1 MVELTLQWM
10 GFLHQWDTEL
20 EFILAPV
27 HNFEGDKKK
36 QDLFPPNTPTF
47 NFFFFF
53 FFCLNAGQ
61 THQVV
66 HSICYPVEAD
76 NPAFLATGHQ
86 SLCKLSLSRQVS
98 TCPMSSLMTCD
109 VWRTPV
115 EGALSYA
122 ETASSIH
129 HCGLQHLLPTCA
141 ENRFQTV
148 LFLSVGHNPSLL
160 WLFTQAFIILQLLDV
175 EVMRRNHLPFRRQ
188 QRQGPSSHH
197 PPPYVFSTL
206 SIALQTDN
214 DELFVF
220 NALF

>member
-1 MVELTLQWM
+1 MIELTLQWM

-20 EFILAPV
+20 EFILATV
-27 HNFEGDKKK
+27 HNFEGDKKNRTF
-36 QDLFPPNTPTF
+36 FPQIHLRLI
-47 NFFFFF
+47 FFLF

-76 NPAFLATGHQ
+76 NSAFLATGHQ

-129 HCGLQHLLPTCA
+129 QCGLQHLLPTCA

-160 WLFTQAFIILQLLDV
+160 WLFTQAFIILKLLDV
-175 EVMRRNHLPFRRQ
+175 EVKRRNHLLSEGNRDKDPLHII
-188 QRQGPSSHH
+188 PLHMSS
-197 PPPYVFSTL
+197 PRS
-206 SIALQTDN
+206 A
-214 DELFVF
+214 
-220 NALF
+220 